1 VGQVGWTRSDG
12 TLGSIIWD
20 GPSNRTVFPAAALHN
35 CSPDIRVADV
45 VSTTATSG
53 RVGAPCPL
61 NSVDPNL
68 ATPYVETWTLSIQHS
83 IASGLVLDVAYVGN
97 HGVKLLGRHEDNQP
111 YAGQVWNT
119 VITSGANAGQTF
131 AQLCNNTRASGNCD
145 GSGGVFGAAVVN
157 AKQYATKFPYINSVL
172 RLANGMTSNYNG
184 LQVSLAARNFHGFT
198 SNVGYTYSKALDVNS
213 SNGGNVGTDSYNLG
227 LDYGRAA
234 SDGRHR
240 FGLSTSYNFPA
251 MGHALLDG
259 WKINGIYK
267 FGTGVPWQ
275 AGTQWGD
282 PGGVGRNS
290 RPDFYGDRSDFV
302 VDYTGQNYAVFHPGG
317 ATASGINPQTGAS
330 YTASDLAINTPL
342 CAQHARS
349 LPTLQAFGCWT
360 QGNSAITPAPA
371 GSFGTMPRGLF
382 SGPNFWDLDLS
393 LAKRHKITEGLSA
406 EFRAESFN
414 IFNHPAFAAP
424 STGVSC
430 SSTTCNLGLTNR
442 TPDVAATNP
451 VLGSG
456 GARRFQFGVK
466 LIF

>member
-1 VGQVGWTRSDG
+1 M
-12 TLGSIIWD
+12 
-20 GPSNRTVFPAAALHN
+20 
-35 CSPDIRVADV
+35 
-45 VSTTATSG
+45 
-53 RVGAPCPL
+53 
-61 NSVDPNL
+61 DPNL

-275 AGTQWGD
+275 AGTQ
-282 PGGVGRNS
+282 
-290 RPDFYGDRSDFV
+290 
-302 VDYTGQNYAVFHPGG
+302 
-317 ATASGINPQTGAS
+317 
-330 YTASDLAINTPL
+330 
-342 CAQHARS
+342 
-349 LPTLQAFGCWT
+349 
-360 QGNSAITPAPA
+360 
-371 GSFGTMPRGLF
+371 
-382 SGPNFWDLDLS
+382 
-393 LAKRHKITEGLSA
+393 
-406 EFRAESFN
+406 
-414 IFNHPAFAAP
+414 
-424 STGVSC
+424 
-430 SSTTCNLGLTNR
+430 
-442 TPDVAATNP
+442 
-451 VLGSG
+451 
-456 GARRFQFGVK
+456 
-466 LIF
+466 